1 MKMKLC
7 LYLDRGLEDVE
18 RAVLVA
24 DGSGRVTDQLSV
36 RTDPMCRRLWISDG
50 LAAQAHLL
58 TLHHKHLGGVT
69 SYHRR
74 LAHKLLLHTSHSD

>member
-1 MKMKLC
+1 MKRR
-7 LYLDRGLEDVE
+7 LYLDRGLEDVQ

-24 DGSGRVTDQLSV
+24 DGSGCVTDQLSV
-36 RTDPMCRRLWISDG
+36 RADPMCRRLGISDG
-50 LAAQAHLL
+50 LTAQAHLL

-74 LAHKLLLHTSHSD
+74 LAHKLLLHMSQHD

>member
-1 MKMKLC
+1 MKRR
-7 LYLDRGLEDVE
+7 LYLDRGLEDVQ

-24 DGSGRVTDQLSV
+24 DGSGRVTDQLSIW
-36 RTDPMCRRLWISDG
+36 TDPMCRRLGISDG
-50 LAAQAHLL
+50 LTAQAHLL

-74 LAHKLLLHTSHSD
+74 LAHKLLLHMSHRD